1 MKLRGPLY
9 VITDRDLAGGLEH
22 EEIAKRAVEGGAD
35 IIQLRDKTMDDRHLL
50 ATAVRIRE
58 IASSAGALFIVNDR
72 PDIALASCA
81 DGVHLGQDDMPLD
94 IVRRMAPKDL
104 IIGVSVGSVE
114 QAVKA
119 EKEGADYIA
128 LSPLFDTGSK
138 SDAGKGRGLTMLRSI
153 RDAVQIHLFAIG
165 GVNKENAEDVIMSGA
180 DGVAVISAVVSQT
193 DIAAAARELRSEL
206 MEALE
211 LRNAHRI

>member
-1 MKLRGPLY
+1 
-9 VITDRDLAGGLEH
+9 
-22 EEIAKRAVEGGAD
+22 
-35 IIQLRDKTMDDRHLL
+35 MDNRHLL
-50 ATAVRIRE
+50 ATAVRMRE

-119 EKEGADYIA
+119 EEEGADYIA
-128 LSPLFDTGSK
+128 LSPLFDTGSNRML
-138 SDAGKGRGLTMLRSI
+138 GRGG
-153 RDAVQIHLFAIG
+153 D
-165 GVNKENAEDVIMSGA
+165 
-180 DGVAVISAVVSQT
+180 
-193 DIAAAARELRSEL
+193 
-206 MEALE
+206 
-211 LRNAHRI
+211 